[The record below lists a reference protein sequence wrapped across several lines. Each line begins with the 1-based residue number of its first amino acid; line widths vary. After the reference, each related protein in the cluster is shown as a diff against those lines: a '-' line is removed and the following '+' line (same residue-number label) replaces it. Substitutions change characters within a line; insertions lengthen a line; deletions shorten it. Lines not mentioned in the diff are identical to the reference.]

1 MRYTKPG
8 TCEYCGEPFPPGRRE
23 DARFCPGSAC
33 RVANHRREQRRE
45 EAAAAMANEWPA
57 ETLAAYES
65 LTTQYPQ
72 AAPTLL
78 DLFNDEGQAAAAA
91 AVKLAYELTKDCE
104 AVWTERLMDAR
115 QEALS
120 YEAECEVLEEVRR
133 LVK

>member
-1 MRYTKPG
+1 MYGHRMKN
-8 TCEYCGEPFPPGRRE
+8 CDYCGQPFEASRS

-45 EAAAAMANEWPA
+45 EAAAAMAGEWPA
-57 ETLAAYES
+57 ETLAAYQS

-78 DLFNDEGQAAAAA
+78 DLFSDEGQAAAAA
-91 AVKLAYELTKDCE
+91 AVKLAYEVVGVCE
-104 AVWTERLMDAR
+104 ATWGQRLRRAQDVAR
-115 QEALS
+115 K
-120 YEAECEVLEEVRR
+120 YEKECKVLEEVRR